1 MAGHESLQVHRT
13 AKLGSNRAFGF
24 VFAGFF
30 ALVSLWP
37 LFHHEHLRLWAL
49 GIALVFLG
57 IGIFAPDRLAPLNRI
72 WFKLGLALNVVV
84 SPLILGVLYFGV
96 LVPFGQILRWRGHDI
111 LRLKSSKGPTYWIAR
126 EPNGP
131 PAGGMTKQF

>member
-13 AKLGSNRAFGF
+13 AKLGSNRAFGL

-30 ALVSLWP
+30 TLVSLWP
-37 LFHHEHLRLWAL
+37 LFRHEPLRLWAFGL
-49 GIALVFLG
+49 ALVFLSL
-57 IGIFAPDRLAPLNRI
+57 GIFAPGRLAPLNRI

-84 SPLILGVLYFGV
+84 SPLILGVLYFAV
-96 LVPFGQILRWRGHDI
+96 LVPFGQILRWRGHDL
-111 LRLKSSKGPTYWIAR
+111 LRLKPSESATYWIAR
-126 EPNGP
+126 DPVGP